1 MERKWYHFFVA
12 IKRAY
17 VLLYVFLFV
26 VSLWSTNYSGR
37 FQRYSIGKM
46 SSDLFV
52 KKWYELGA
60 NDSSLN
66 HYICGDKRVTL
77 LSKPSLDN
85 YASNATKKKVYSFS
99 VYLKDEHCI
108 ANFNCFIGST
118 PLIINLTDY
127 AKIQVGQLKH
137 KDLYDPLWSGLKCD
151 RRVEKSFEKNVLARM
166 GAYQKHDCISLLQAF
181 GDSVVGDIQ
190 LILALNI
197 LLVAILLAGYYW
209 KRQRL
214 FEVK

>member
-52 KKWYELGA
+52 KKWYEMSA

-118 PLIINLTDY
+118 PLRWVLIIMFFELLIPPEPFMRDAPHFFYRKYNKNL
-127 AKIQVGQLKH
+127 L
-137 KDLYDPLWSGLKCD
+137 
-151 RRVEKSFEKNVLARM
+151 
-166 GAYQKHDCISLLQAF
+166 
-181 GDSVVGDIQ
+181 
-190 LILALNI
+190 
-197 LLVAILLAGYYW
+197 
-209 KRQRL
+209 
-214 FEVK
+214 

>member
-1 MERKWYHFFVA
+1 MERRWYHFFVA
-12 IKRAY
+12 IKKTY

-37 FQRYSIGKM
+37 FQRYSIEKM
-46 SSDLFV
+46 SSGLFV
-52 KKWYELGA
+52 KKWYELTA

-66 HYICGDKRVTL
+66 HYICGDKRVAL

-99 VYLKDEHCI
+99 VYLKDENCI
-108 ANFNCFIGST
+108 VNFNCFVGST
-118 PLIINLTDY
+118 PLIINLTNY
-127 AKIQVGQLKH
+127 AEIKGNNLKY
-137 KDLYDPLWSGLKCD
+137 KDVYDPLWGSLKCD
-151 RRVEKSFEKNVLARM
+151 RRVEKSFEKNVLVRM
-166 GAYQKHDCISLLQAF
+166 GTYKKHYCISLLQTF

-214 FEVK
+214 FELK